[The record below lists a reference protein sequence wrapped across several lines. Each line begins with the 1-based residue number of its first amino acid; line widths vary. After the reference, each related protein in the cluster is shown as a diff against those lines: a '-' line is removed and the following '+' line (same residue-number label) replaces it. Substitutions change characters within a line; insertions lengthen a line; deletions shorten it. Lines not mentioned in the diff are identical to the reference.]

1 MAGTKEGAAQ
11 RMLRRADDIQRA
23 HPPLAF
29 PFAVIKKFGDDRA
42 SQLAALIAY
51 YGFFSL
57 FPLLL
62 VFVTVAAIV
71 LDGNPDLQ
79 RRLIDSVLEQF
90 PVVGNEVGGVI
101 DKSVEQLS
109 GSPLALTV
117 GIVGALW
124 TGTAVIAA
132 AQQAMDDI
140 WDVPRAERPGLLGRI
155 VRAFLLLF
163 VFAASIVLS
172 TFLAGTGTETGW
184 GSVVLRV
191 ISLVGLTL
199 VSIAL
204 FAFAFRVLTAAN
216 VSWRQVLT
224 GAVVAAVGW
233 TALLL
238 VGRWIVERQI
248 GQASAVYGL
257 FATVIGLLAW
267 IYLAA
272 QLFLLAGEVNV
283 VLVRHLWPRSLAP
296 PPLATKDHEVLAS
309 QAEEQRARPEERVD
323 VTFAEHADEE
333 RDR

>member
-1 MAGTKEGAAQ
+1 MTEPKEGAVQ

-23 HPPLAF
+23 RPALSF

-62 VFVTVAAIV
+62 VFATVVAFV
-71 LDGNPDLQ
+71 LDGDPDLQ

-90 PVVGNEVGGVI
+90 PVVGSDIGKVI
-101 DKSVEQLS
+101 DESVKQLS

-117 GIVGALW
+117 GLVGALW
-124 TGTAVIAA
+124 TGTAVVAA

-163 VFAASIVLS
+163 VFGASLVLS

-184 GSVVLRV
+184 GQVILRA
-191 ISLVGLTL
+191 ISIVGLLL
-199 VSIAL
+199 VSAAV
-204 FAFAFRVLTAAN
+204 FGFAFRVLTVASI
-216 VSWRQVLT
+216 SWRQVLP
-224 GAVVAAVGW
+224 GALVAAVGW

-238 VGRWIVERQI
+238 VGT
-248 GQASAVYGL
+248 L
-257 FATVIGLLAW
+257 
-267 IYLAA
+267 
-272 QLFLLAGEVNV
+272 
-283 VLVRHLWPRSLAP
+283 
-296 PPLATKDHEVLAS
+296 
-309 QAEEQRARPEERVD
+309 
-323 VTFAEHADEE
+323 
-333 RDR
+333 DRRTPDR

>member
-1 MAGTKEGAAQ
+1 MTGSNGGAIQ
-11 RMLRRADDIQRA
+11 RVLRRADEMQQRR
-23 HPPLAF
+23 PLLAF
-29 PFAVIKKFGDDRA
+29 PLAVLKKFGDDRA

-62 VFVTVAAIV
+62 VFVVVAAFV
-71 LDGNPDLQ
+71 MEGNPALQ
-79 RRLIDSVLEQF
+79 QRLVDSVLDQF
-90 PVVGNEVGGVI
+90 PVVGTEIGKTI
-101 DKSVEQLS
+101 EESVDQLS
-109 GSPLALTV
+109 DSPLALTV
-117 GIVGALW
+117 GLVGALW
-124 TGTAVIAA
+124 TGTAVVAA

-163 VFAASIVLS
+163 VFAASMVLS

-184 GSVVLRV
+184 GVVVLRA
-191 ISLVGLTL
+191 ISIVGLVL
-199 VSIAL
+199 VSVAM
-204 FAFAFRVLTAAN
+204 FAFAFRVLTAASI
-216 VSWRQVLT
+216 SWRQVLP
-224 GAVVAAVGW
+224 GAIVAAVGW
-233 TALLL
+233 TVLLL
-238 VGRWIVERQI
+238 VGRWVVERQI
-248 GQASAVYGL
+248 GQASAVYGF

-283 VLVRHLWPRSLAP
+283 VRTRRLWPRSLVS
-296 PPLATKDHEVLAS
+296 PPLVSRDEEVLAD

-323 VTFAEHADEE
+323 VTFHERPAGD

>member
-23 HPPLAF
+23 HPALAF

-62 VFVTVAAIV
+62 VFVTVAAFV
-71 LDGNPDLQ
+71 LDGNSDLQ
-79 RRLIDSVLEQF
+79 GRLIDSVLEQF
-90 PVVGNEVGGVI
+90 PVVGTEIGGVI
-101 DKSVEQLS
+101 DDSVEQLS
-109 GSPLALTV
+109 GSSLALTV

-124 TGTAVIAA
+124 TGTAVVAA

-184 GSVVLRV
+184 GSVVLRG
-191 ISLVGLTL
+191 ISIVGLFL
-199 VSIAL
+199 VSAAV
-204 FAFAFRVLTAAN
+204 FAFAFRVLTVASVA
-216 VSWRQVLT
+216 WRQVLP

-233 TALLL
+233 TVLLL
-238 VGRWIVERQI
+238 VGSWIVERQI
-248 GQASAVYGL
+248 GRASAVYGF
-257 FATVIGLLAW
+257 FASVIGLLAW

-283 VLVRHLWPRSLAP
+283 VLARRLWPRSLAP
-296 PPLATKDHEVLAS
+296 PPLAPEDREALAR
-309 QAEEQRARPEERVD
+309 QAEEQRVRPEERVD
-323 VTFAEHADEE
+323 VTFPE
-333 RDR
+333 RVDQDGDR

>member
-1 MAGTKEGAAQ
+1 MQ
-11 RMLRRADDIQRA
+11 RMLHRADDVQRA
-23 HPPLAF
+23 HPALAF
-29 PFAVIKKFGDDRA
+29 PFAVVKKFGDDRA

-62 VFVTVAAIV
+62 VFVTIAAFV
-71 LDGNPDLQ
+71 LDGNPGLQ
-79 RRLIDSVLEQF
+79 KRLIDSVLEQF
-90 PVVGNEVGGVI
+90 PVVGAEIGAVI
-101 DKSVEQLS
+101 EKSVRQLS

-117 GIVGALW
+117 GLVGALW
-124 TGTAVIAA
+124 TGTAVVAA
-132 AQQAMDDI
+132 AQRAMDDI
-140 WDVPRAERPGLLGRI
+140 WDVPRAERPGVLGRI

-172 TFLAGTGTETGW
+172 TFLAGTGMETGW
-184 GSVVLRV
+184 GSVVLRA

-199 VSIAL
+199 VSIAV
-204 FAFAFRVLTAAN
+204 FGFAFRVLTVASI
-216 VSWRQVLT
+216 SWRQVLP

-233 TALLL
+233 TVLLL
-238 VGRWIVERQI
+238 GGSWVVDQQI
-248 GQASAVYGL
+248 GRASALYGL

-272 QLFLLAGEVNV
+272 QLFLFAGEVNV
-283 VLVRHLWPRSLAP
+283 VLARRLWPRSLAP
-296 PPLATKDHEVLAS
+296 PPLAAKDHEVLAG

-323 VTFAEHADEE
+323 VTFGQHTDEE

>member
-1 MAGTKEGAAQ
+1 MAGAREGAAQ

-23 HPPLAF
+23 RPGLAF

-62 VFVTVAAIV
+62 VFATGVAYV

-90 PVVGNEVGGVI
+90 PVVGSEIGEVI
-101 DKSVEQLS
+101 DESVAQLS

-117 GIVGALW
+117 GLVGALW
-124 TGTAVIAA
+124 TGTAVVAA

-155 VRAFLLLF
+155 LRAFLLLF

-184 GSVVLRV
+184 GHVVVRA
-191 ISLVGLTL
+191 ISIVGLLL
-199 VSIAL
+199 VSAAV
-204 FAFAFRVLTAAN
+204 FGFAFRVLTVASI
-216 VSWRQVLT
+216 SWRQVLP
-224 GAVVAAVGW
+224 GALVAAVGW

-238 VGRWIVERQI
+238 VGTWIVERQI
-248 GQASAVYGL
+248 GQASVVYGF

-267 IYLAA
+267 IYIAA

-283 VLVRHLWPRSLAP
+283 VMARRLWPRSLAH
-296 PPLATKDHEVLAS
+296 PPLTTQDREVLSS
-309 QAEEQRARPEERVD
+309 QAEEEQALPEEHVD
-323 VTFAEHADEE
+323 VSFA
-333 RDR
+333 DRTREDRR

>member
-1 MAGTKEGAAQ
+1 MEPREGAAQ
-11 RMLRRADDIQRA
+11 RMLHRADEIQRA
-23 HPPLAF
+23 HPSLAF
-29 PFAVIKKFGDDRA
+29 PFAVVKKFGDDRA

-62 VFVTVAAIV
+62 VFATVAAFV
-71 LDGNPDLQ
+71 LDGDPDLQ
-79 RRLIDSVLEQF
+79 GRLIDSVLERF
-90 PVVGNEVGGVI
+90 PVVGTSIGKVI
-101 DKSVEQLS
+101 DESVEQLS
-109 GSPLALTV
+109 GSPFALTI
-117 GIVGALW
+117 GLVGALW
-124 TGTAVIAA
+124 TGTAVVAA

-172 TFLAGTGTETGW
+172 TLLAGTGTEAGW
-184 GSVVLRV
+184 GSVVLRA

-199 VSIAL
+199 VSGAV
-204 FAFAFRVLTAAN
+204 FAFAFRVLTVAS
-216 VSWRQVLT
+216 VSWRQVLP

-233 TALLL
+233 TVLLL
-238 VGRWIVERQI
+238 VGSWVVDHQI
-248 GQASAVYGL
+248 GRASAISGL

-283 VLVRHLWPRSLAP
+283 VLARRLWPRSLAP
-296 PPLATKDHEVLAS
+296 PPLDTKDREVLAS

-323 VTFAEHADEE
+323 VTFGEPSGD
-333 RDR
+333 DRR